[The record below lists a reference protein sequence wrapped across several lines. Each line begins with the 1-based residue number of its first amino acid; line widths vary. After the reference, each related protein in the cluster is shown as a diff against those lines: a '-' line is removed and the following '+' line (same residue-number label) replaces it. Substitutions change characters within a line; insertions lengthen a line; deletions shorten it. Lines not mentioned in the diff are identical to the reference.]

1 MTAERE
7 AGSPNKSSAY
17 ALRVA
22 VNLLPMHK
30 CHSESSAYV

>member
-17 ALRVA
+17 ALGVA
-22 VNLLPMHK
+22 VKVSTEEQIEWILKN
-30 CHSESSAYV
+30 